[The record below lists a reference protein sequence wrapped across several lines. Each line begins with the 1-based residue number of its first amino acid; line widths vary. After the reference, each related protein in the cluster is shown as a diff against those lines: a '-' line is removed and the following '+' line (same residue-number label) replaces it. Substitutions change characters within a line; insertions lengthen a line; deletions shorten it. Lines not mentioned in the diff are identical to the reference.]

1 MTQDEIASLDDTL
14 AQQHEPEPKNLY
26 GRASFDQQRSL
37 RTKLKSLPFSKGT
50 LDRME
55 ESFIDATNKMVGER
69 DELWILG
76 DFMWNLR
83 GSDPENEARGVL
95 HRLKCRHVRFVYGNH
110 DDHSVGFAFTTRDKL
125 VTIKVDGQK
134 IVLCHYAQALWDCR
148 HHGAWHLY
156 GHSHSRAEK
165 WLDEIMPGRFSMD
178 VGIDNA
184 YQLFKE
190 YRPFSFVEIGAIF
203 AKRPGFGLIREND
216 LKGEGEFR
224 TSG

>member
-1 MTQDEIASLDDTL
+1 MTQAEIQELDEAL
-14 AQQHEPEPKNLY
+14 AEGADRNKI
-26 GRASFDQQRSL
+26 
-37 RTKLKSLPFSKGT
+37 KSLTISKNSQE
-50 LDRME
+50 RME
-55 ESFIDATNKMVGER
+55 QSFIDATNKIVGER

-76 DFMWNLR
+76 DFMWVSR
-83 GSDPENEARGVL
+83 GLDSELEARCVL
-95 HRLKCRHVRFVYGNH
+95 SKLNCRHVRFVYGNH

-125 VTIKVDGQK
+125 VTIKVDGKK

-165 WLDEIMPGRFSMD
+165 WLDEIMPGRYSMD

-184 YQLFKE
+184 FQLVKE
-190 YRPFSFVEIGAIF
+190 YRPFSFEEIGNIF

-216 LKGEGEFR
+216 LKGEGEYR
-224 TSG
+224 TSE